1 MFNVI
6 VICCLLAIILLIAMA
21 LGVAIVV
28 LRYVNDWEAYEAEQE
43 NG

>member
-1 MFNVI
+1 MFNVV
-6 VICCLLAIILLIAMA
+6 VICCLLAIVLLIAIA

-28 LRYVNDWEAYEAEQE
+28 LRYVNDWDAYEAEQE